1 MVALSDINVD
11 ELHGMKRKQLQALC
25 KKTGVKANGKSEELI
40 ERLMEHIQRGGSD
53 STSDDSNDDQQ
64 HYESAAE
71 EDKSSPPP
79 NEGAQNAT
87 PGKLFKV
94 VPLLNTEP
102 VVMDA
107 PEAMSVVEPS
117 QFSAQVKEFT
127 AKLEARA
134 AARFADQGV
143 ENIEKINPAFGL
155 VTKTPKSQ
163 KLAKTILF
171 DKAHDKLFSSGD
183 SILSHWS
190 AKKTAGPATPNGK
203 RNNDSSVHESNKRPR
218 VEVLFA
224 SPSVQPQSARQSRKS
239 TRTRS
244 MTAKAQRTAAPG
256 AVLDGSKTAA
266 VDNRV
271 QTASDLKALSSTK
284 LFADAPVADTSSVAS
299 EVAEFAPLAEMETTS
314 VLAAASPAK
323 APLNPPT
330 LQPDAATP
338 NPPQLSPPQLNL
350 L

>member
-134 AARFADQGV
+134 AA
-143 ENIEKINPAFGL
+143 
-155 VTKTPKSQ
+155 
-163 KLAKTILF
+163 
-171 DKAHDKLFSSGD
+171 
-183 SILSHWS
+183 
-190 AKKTAGPATPNGK
+190 
-203 RNNDSSVHESNKRPR
+203 
-218 VEVLFA
+218 
-224 SPSVQPQSARQSRKS
+224 
-239 TRTRS
+239 
-244 MTAKAQRTAAPG
+244 
-256 AVLDGSKTAA
+256 
-266 VDNRV
+266 
-271 QTASDLKALSSTK
+271 
-284 LFADAPVADTSSVAS
+284 
-299 EVAEFAPLAEMETTS
+299 
-314 VLAAASPAK
+314 
-323 APLNPPT
+323 
-330 LQPDAATP
+330 
-338 NPPQLSPPQLNL
+338 
-350 L
+350 